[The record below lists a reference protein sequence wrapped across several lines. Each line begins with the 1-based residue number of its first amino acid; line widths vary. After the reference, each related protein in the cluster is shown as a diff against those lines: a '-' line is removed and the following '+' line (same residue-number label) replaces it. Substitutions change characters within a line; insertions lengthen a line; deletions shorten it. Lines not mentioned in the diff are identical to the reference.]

1 MSSQETINIDQEDI
15 KENIK
20 EEVNRAQEQV
30 SSWTEEFVVAGEE
43 LVDTIKNLVEESTVR
58 HIEIISKKHN
68 IHFKVPLVFGIGG
81 VAALTFVSFSWLVAV
96 GLIAALVTDCTIR
109 IVREGNVVEKVVE
122 DVAERVETA
131 VS

>member
-1 MSSQETINIDQEDI
+1 MSSQETINID
-15 KENIK
+15 
-20 EEVNRAQEQV
+20 EEMAEEANRAQEDQT
-30 SSWTEEFVVAGEE
+30 SWTEEFVVAGEE

-68 IHFKVPLVFGIGG
+68 IHFKVPLAFGVGG
-81 VAALTFVSFSWLVAV
+81 VAALAFVGLSWLAAV

-109 IVREGNVVEKVVE
+109 IVREGSVAEQVVEKVVE
-122 DVAERVETA
+122 EVETA